1 MAVHSHRRQ
10 VLLFLAAV
18 LVPCIALVGLGLR
31 LVVQER
37 ELSRGRVAEEK
48 RRVVALLRD
57 ELRNELEGIALRQIA
72 AAVARPGFLV
82 TDEYGDP
89 VVALIAR
96 VSDGRLVLPWEADR
110 RAGATHRVLG
120 RAPFA
125 EQVRAGEQIE
135 FGGGDPA
142 RAVAAYRRALVLAED
157 TVQGAHA
164 RLFLAR
170 ALRKAGRDGD
180 ASVEYRKVAALT
192 GVVDRQG
199 IPLSLYAVRQLL
211 EMGVSD
217 EAVVEPLRA
226 VLLTDEWLAPP
237 AIYLLQDLVLGLIE
251 RVADEPFEPAV
262 RRLSADVAVALAR
275 TERALALQR
284 DFPALG
290 LPVGRSIET
299 EARARVIEATDAP
312 SGASRQSRL
321 PWVRHGPWLV
331 GTAPMP
337 EGESPLIIAVDPVPV
352 LTSLELPAA
361 QGAGAMGARIVVS
374 HGAGRGDEPLGPE
387 LPGLSVLFQPPRP
400 DGVAAVGS
408 ARWWFYGAGLALV
421 VGATLFGAYLLWRD
435 TRREVALAAMR
446 SQFVSAVSHELKTPL
461 TAIRMFAESLQMGRP
476 ADLEGRG
483 EYLETIVNESERLTR
498 LLNNVLDFSKIERN
512 RKTYHRQLT
521 ALDEVVRRSA
531 RAMHYPLE
539 QEGFALHVRIEAD
552 LPPARVDRDA
562 IEQAVLNLLANAMK
576 YSGDS
581 REIELRLR
589 CEDGSAVIDVE
600 DRGLG
605 IESGEQERIF
615 DRFYRVPDA
624 AFNGVPGA
632 GLGLTL
638 VRHIAEAHGGRI
650 TVDSVPGEG
659 STFSLF
665 IPLERE
671 EP

>member
-10 VLLFLAAV
+10 LLLFLAAV
-18 LVPCIALVGLGLR
+18 LVPCIALGGLGIR

-37 ELSRGRVAEEK
+37 ELSRGRLAEEQ
-48 RRVVALLRD
+48 RRVVALLRE
-57 ELRNELEGIALRQIA
+57 ELRNELEGIALRQA
-72 AAVARPGFLV
+72 GAAVARPGFNV
-82 TDEYGDP
+82 SGDYGDP
-89 VVALIAR
+89 VVALVAR
-96 VSDGRLVLPWEADR
+96 VSDGRLVLPWESDR
-110 RAGATHRVLG
+110 RPDDARRVLD
-120 RAPFA
+120 RPPFA
-125 EQVRAGEQIE
+125 EQVGAGERLE
-135 FGGGDPA
+135 FGGGDA
-142 RAVAAYRRALVLAED
+142 AGSVAAYRRALALADD
-157 TVQGAHA
+157 TVQSAHA

-170 ALRKAGRDGD
+170 ALRKAGLADD
-180 ASVEYRKVAALT
+180 AEIEYRKVAALT
-192 GVVDRQG
+192 DVVDRQG
-199 IPLSLYAVRQLL
+199 IPLPLYAARQLL
-211 EMGVSD
+211 ETGVVDDSVLEPI
-217 EAVVEPLRA
+217 EAVLSAGV
-226 VLLTDEWLAPP
+226 WLAPP
-237 AIYLLQDLVLGLIE
+237 VVYLLHDLVTELGH
-251 RVADEPFEPAV
+251 RVAGEPLEPAV
-262 RRLSADVAVALAR
+262 RRLSTDVAVTLAR
-275 TERALALQR
+275 TEQALALKR
-284 DFPALG
+284 DFAALG
-290 LPVGRSIET
+290 LPVGRSIGT
-299 EARARVIEATDAP
+299 EARTRVVEATGAP
-312 SGASRQSRL
+312 SGASRQGRL
-321 PWVRHGPWLV
+321 PWVLHGPWLV

-337 EGESPLIIAVDPVPV
+337 EGEPPLIVAVDPVPV
-352 LTSLELPAA
+352 LASLELPAV
-361 QGAGAMGARIVVS
+361 QGAGAIGARIVFS
-374 HGAGRGDEPLGPE
+374 QGAELGGEPLTPE

-435 TRREVALAAMR
+435 TRREVALAATR

-476 ADLEGRG
+476 ADPEGRG

-539 QEGFALHVRIEAD
+539 QEGFALHVRIEGD

-589 CEDGSAVIDVE
+589 SEDGSAVIDVE

-605 IESGEQERIF
+605 IESGEQDRIF
-615 DRFYRVPDA
+615 ERFYRVPDA
-624 AFNGVPGA
+624 TLNGVPGA

-638 VRHIAEAHGGRI
+638 VRHIAEAHGGRVAVNS
-650 TVDSVPGEG
+650 TPGKG

-665 IPLERE
+665 IPLELE